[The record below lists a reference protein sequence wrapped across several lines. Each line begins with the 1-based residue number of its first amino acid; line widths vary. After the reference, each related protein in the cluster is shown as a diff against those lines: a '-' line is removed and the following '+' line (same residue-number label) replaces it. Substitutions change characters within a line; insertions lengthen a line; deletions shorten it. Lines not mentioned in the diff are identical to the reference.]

1 MKQKLKIFM
10 VFPEIA
16 PFAGDAE
23 VGMVGASLP
32 LVFKEMGHDVRI
44 ISPQYHVINERRY
57 VLRDVIRLQNIDV
70 PLGDET
76 VRVNV
81 KSAFIP
87 NSKVQVY
94 FIDYKP
100 FFFRE
105 GLYTDPKNR
114 KPYPD
119 NAKRFIL
126 FSRSV
131 LETLTKLQW
140 QPDVIHCHG
149 WQSGLVP
156 FFLKSVYNHDVFYQ
170 KMSSL
175 FTIHDFSN
183 EGRFPNSCVQDMA
196 LVEET
201 ASKAQLIDSE
211 GQCNFLRAGI
221 VHADMVNTVSK
232 RSAEQVLIDSEIGL
246 TVKDVL
252 KKRGSKFTGIPGG
265 IDDGIWNPETDAYI
279 PEKFNLKDMQ
289 GKAACRA
296 ALIDRFKL
304 KISDDTPIVALISL
318 LTEEKGIGLIQECFE
333 RIMRLNIALVLNG
346 SGEKTIQRFFSDAGK
361 KFAGRLGVSTVSEAE
376 LTHLIYAG

>member
-1 MKQKLKIFM
+1 
-10 VFPEIA
+10 
-16 PFAGDAE
+16 
-23 VGMVGASLP
+23 
-32 LVFKEMGHDVRI
+32 
-44 ISPQYHVINERRY
+44 
-57 VLRDVIRLQNIDV
+57 
-70 PLGDET
+70 
-76 VRVNV
+76 
-81 KSAFIP
+81 
-87 NSKVQVY
+87 
-94 FIDYKP
+94 
-100 FFFRE
+100 
-105 GLYTDPKNR
+105 
-114 KPYPD
+114 
-119 NAKRFIL
+119 
-126 FSRSV
+126 
-131 LETLTKLQW
+131 
-140 QPDVIHCHG
+140 
-149 WQSGLVP
+149 
-156 FFLKSVYNHDVFYQ
+156 
-170 KMSSL
+170 
-175 FTIHDFSN
+175 
-183 EGRFPNSCVQDMA
+183 MA

-376 LTHLIYAG
+376 LTHLIYAGSDMVLIPSKFEVDGIGRLSAMRYGTVPVIHAIGGMADRIKPYSPDTGKGTGFIYEEFKAKSMLKALDQAVRLFKDHKAWSQLMKACMREDLSWQNPAKKYIQLYSRCLPMKK